1 LKKVK
6 AWLLAAR
13 LRTLPLSVSGILVGT
28 AMAKE
33 AGYTNTGVFILAILT
48 TIAYQITS
56 NFANDYGD
64 GVRGTDDAT
73 RIGPKRALQSGI
85 LSRQSLKK
93 GILVSIL
100 VSIVLSCLLI
110 YSAFE
115 SNWLYIILFF
125 LLGLCSIWA
134 AIRYTMGSSP
144 YGYQGLG
151 DLFVFLFFG
160 IVAVVGSFFI
170 HTKYVDLLTVLPAV
184 AIGLLCVG
192 VLNLNNLRDVN
203 SDRLHGKNTLV
214 VKMGFATGK
223 IYHAFLLIIAFLC
236 LVTFGILA
244 NLKLLTL
251 IFLLPFVIVFS
262 HLRRVIFTQNP
273 ENLDSELKKLALC
286 TFFIALSFYIS
297 INYFS

>member
-1 LKKVK
+1 
-6 AWLLAAR
+6 
-13 LRTLPLSVSGILVGT
+13 
-28 AMAKE
+28 MAKE

-115 SNWLYIILFF
+115 S
-125 LLGLCSIWA
+125 
-134 AIRYTMGSSP
+134 
-144 YGYQGLG
+144 
-151 DLFVFLFFG
+151 
-160 IVAVVGSFFI
+160 FI

-273 ENLDSELKKLALC
+273 EKTCSLCLRKSAMKLL
-286 TFFIALSFYIS
+286 IM
-297 INYFS
+297 